1 MGKRKTL
8 LSIVLLAAGCFLWS
22 CGRQEKVLARVGDQK
37 VSLQEF
43 EEVYRP
49 QPNFGDSASVQ
60 EQKRRVL
67 DQLIEPRLLALA
79 AKDQGADKDPQL
91 LSRYEDFKK
100 NILLSQLYKIEILDR
115 AKPTESDIRNFHKHL
130 GTEIKASHIL
140 VMTEEEAQEVLAK
153 IKAGASFEDL
163 ARQVSL
169 DKSSGQQGGSLGWFG
184 WGNMVDEFQKAAF
197 ALKPGQLSQPV
208 ETGFG
213 YHIIRLDSVRQVAVQ
228 PLDSLRE
235 RIKRQLAQT
244 KPREMTTKYLTALK
258 RQARI
263 TIQNDVLTRI
273 AEKQLAGDQNL
284 PPRLPELSPE
294 EGRLVLVKYNGGSWT
309 VAQFFEQVQK
319 MMGGMVDLRNQAM
332 LKKQI
337 EALLT
342 SEFLYKKALA
352 KGLDRQPDVRRQM
365 ERAWNEL
372 LAGVIYRQEVQ
383 EKVKLDSNAA
393 REYYRQ
399 HKSEFFQPSQAMI
412 HIIVVKTQP
421 EADEVYR
428 LLSQGADF
436 AALAR
441 ERSIDWSKNTG
452 GVLGLLNPK
461 DPNYPE
467 VAAKAFSLP
476 LNQLSRP
483 FACRDGYAVIKVTK
497 REPAAQRT
505 FEEVRQ
511 DIESRLQQAKE
522 EEVFQQLIT
531 RLKEKYPV
539 TIDQAL
545 LARAGEEKGGK

>member
-1 MGKRKTL
+1 MGNRKL
-8 LSIVLLAAGCFLWS
+8 LAISVLLATGGLFWS

-37 VSLQEF
+37 ISLQEF

-49 QPNFGDSASVQ
+49 QPNFGDSAAVQ
-60 EQKRRVL
+60 EQKRKIL

-79 AKDQGADKDPQL
+79 AKEQGADKDPQL
-91 LSRYEDFKK
+91 LSRYQDLKK

-115 AKPTESDIRNFHKHL
+115 VKPTESEIRNFYKHL
-130 GTEIKASHIL
+130 GTEIKARHIL
-140 VMTEEEAQEVLAK
+140 VRTEAEAKEVLSK
-153 IKAGASFEDL
+153 LKAGSTFEDL
-163 ARQVSL
+163 ARQLSL
-169 DKSSGQQGGSLGWFG
+169 DQSSGQQGGSLGWFG

-197 ALKPGQLSQPV
+197 ALKPGQMSQPV

-213 YHIIRLDSVRQVAVQ
+213 YHIIRLDSVRSVEVQ

-244 KPREMTTKYLTALK
+244 KPREMTTKYLSALK
-258 RQARI
+258 KQAGI
-263 TIQNDVLTRI
+263 KVQDEVLARI
-273 AEKQLAGDQNL
+273 AEKQVPGDQGL

-309 VAQFFEQVQK
+309 AAQFFEQAQK
-319 MMGGMVDLRNQAM
+319 MMGGMIDLKNQAM
-332 LKKQI
+332 VKKQI

-342 SEFLYKKALA
+342 GEFLYKKALA

-365 ERAWNEL
+365 ERAWNDL
-372 LAGVIYRQEVQ
+372 MAGVIYRREVQ
-383 EKVKLDSNAA
+383 EKVKIDSQAV
-393 REYYRQ
+393 RDYYRQ

-421 EADEVYR
+421 EAEEIYR

-436 AALAR
+436 ASLAR
-441 ERSIDWSKNTG
+441 ERSIDWSRNTG

-467 VAAKAFSLP
+467 VAARAFSLP

-483 FACRDGYAVIKVTK
+483 FSCRDGYAVIKVSK
-497 REPAAQRT
+497 REPAVQRT
-505 FEEVRQ
+505 FEQVRQ
-511 DIESRLQQAKE
+511 DIESRLQQARE
-522 EEVFQQLIT
+522 EEIFQELIA
-531 RLKEKYPV
+531 RLKERYPV

-545 LARAGEEKGGK
+545 LAQAGEEKGKR